1 MFNIN
6 PSYRIGNAAIGLSF
20 IGTTKVF
27 AQFDN
32 VVVLP
37 GFTYVNAFAS
47 YKIAKGLVVRINANN
62 LFNTFGLTEM
72 EGDAFVDNAVNY
84 MRGRPL
90 TGRST
95 NFSVI
100 YNF

>member
-6 PSYRIGNAAIGLSF
+6 PSYRIGNAAIGFSLV
-20 IGTTKVF
+20 GTTKVF

-47 YKIAKGLVVRINANN
+47 YKITDGLVVRANVNN

-72 EGDAFVDNAVNY
+72 EGDAFTDNAVNY
-84 MRGRPL
+84 MRGRPI
-90 TGRST
+90 TGRAT
-95 NFSVI
+95 NFSVV